1 MGLGEREREREK
13 EREREEIGKA
23 KAEAIYE
30 FLDNADTSNSSP
42 TRTRKMDIG
51 TKTDEGD

>member
-1 MGLGEREREREK
+1 MGLGERE
-13 EREREEIGKA
+13 EIGETKA

-30 FLDNADTSNSSP
+30 FLDNADTLNSSP